1 MNRLVIIILLL
12 SSCSVK
18 RSVISE
24 TTDKTETVTESE
36 KRQSKDV
43 VSSLNTVDLSKYVI
57 NSSTVRII
65 EKLDT
70 LGNVLE
76 RIKEEQTTTIDQA
89 NNITAVKEV
98 TARSSGLEIKNE
110 AIKKDVQTFEN
121 SKTKTK
127 FAPVNLFL
135 IVLVSILL
143 FVYVKTR
150 YKQPGFLV

>member
-1 MNRLVIIILLL
+1 ML

-18 RSVISE
+18 RSVTSE

-76 RIKEEQTTTIDQA
+76 RIKEEQITTIDQA

-150 YKQPGFLV
+150 SK

>member
-1 MNRLVIIILLL
+1 MNRLGIIILLL

-36 KRQSKDV
+36 NRQSNEAI
-43 VSSLNTVDLSKYVI
+43 SSLNTVDLSKYAI
-57 NSSTVRII
+57 NSSTIRTI

-70 LGNVLE
+70 LGKVVE

-89 NNITAVKEV
+89 NNITSIQEV
-98 TARSSGLEIKNE
+98 TARSDGLEIKNE
-110 AIKKDVQTFEN
+110 AIKKDVQTFEK

-127 FAPVNLFL
+127 FATVSVLL

-150 YKQPGFLV
+150 SK

>member
-1 MNRLVIIILLL
+1 MNRLIIILLL
-12 SSCSVK
+12 FSSCSVK
-18 RSVISE
+18 RSVTSE

-57 NSSTVRII
+57 NSSTVRTI

-70 LGNVLE
+70 LGKVVE

-143 FVYVKTR
+143 FVVYVKTR
-150 YKQPGFLV
+150 SK

>member
-36 KRQSKDV
+36 NRQSNEAI
-43 VSSLNTVDLSKYVI
+43 SSLNTVDLSKYAI
-57 NSSTVRII
+57 NSSTIRTI

-70 LGNVLE
+70 LGKVVE

-121 SKTKTK
+121 SKTNTK

-150 YKQPGFLV
+150 SK

>member
-1 MNRLVIIILLL
+1 ML

-18 RSVISE
+18 RSVTSE

-57 NSSTVRII
+57 NSSTVRTI

-76 RIKEEQTTTIDQA
+76 RIKEEQITTIDQA
-89 NNITAVKEV
+89 NNITEVKNDTVRIDSIE
-98 TARSSGLEIKNE
+98 TKKE
-110 AIKKDVQTFEN
+110 AIKKDVKTFEK

-127 FAPVNLFL
+127 FAPVNLSL

-143 FVYVKTR
+143 FVVYEKTR
-150 YKQPGFLV
+150 SK

>member
-1 MNRLVIIILLL
+1 MNRLIIIILLL

-18 RSVISE
+18 RSIISE
-24 TTDKTETVTESE
+24 TDDKTETVTESE
-36 KRQSKDV
+36 NRQSNEAI
-43 VSSLNTVDLSKYVI
+43 SSLNTVDLSKYAI
-57 NSSTVRII
+57 NSSTIRTI

-70 LGNVLE
+70 LGKVVE

-143 FVYVKTR
+143 FVVYVKTR
-150 YKQPGFLV
+150 SK

>member
-1 MNRLVIIILLL
+1 MNRLIIILLLL

-18 RSVISE
+18 RYTSSQTVDQTQTTTTSEKQEKSEVIS
-24 TTDKTETVTESE
+24 SI
-36 KRQSKDV
+36 
-43 VSSLNTVDLSKYVI
+43 NTIDLSNVVV
-57 NSSTVRII
+57 NSSTIRTI

-70 LGNVLE
+70 LGKVVE

-143 FVYVKTR
+143 FVYIKTR
-150 YKQPGFLV
+150 SK

>member
-1 MNRLVIIILLL
+1 MNRLIIILLLL

-24 TTDKTETVTESE
+24 TTDKTDTVTESE
-36 KRQSKDV
+36 KRQSNEV
-43 VSSLNTVDLSKYVI
+43 ISSLNTVDLSKYVI

-76 RIKEEQTTTIDQA
+76 RIKEEQITTIEQA
-89 NNITAVKEV
+89 NNITEVKNDTVRIDSIE
-98 TARSSGLEIKNE
+98 TKKET
-110 AIKKDVQTFEN
+110 IKKDVKTFEK

-127 FAPVNLFL
+127 FAPVNVLL

-150 YKQPGFLV
+150 YK

>member
-36 KRQSKDV
+36 NRQSNEAI
-43 VSSLNTVDLSKYVI
+43 SSLNTVDLSKYAI
-57 NSSTVRII
+57 NSSTIRTI

-70 LGNVLE
+70 LGKVVE

-110 AIKKDVQTFEN
+110 AIKKDVKTFEN

-127 FAPVNLFL
+127 IAPVNLFL

-150 YKQPGFLV
+150 SK

>member
-76 RIKEEQTTTIDQA
+76 RIKEEQITTIDQA
-89 NNITAVKEV
+89 NNITEVKNDTVRIDSIE
-98 TARSSGLEIKNE
+98 TKKE
-110 AIKKDVQTFEN
+110 AIKKDVKTFEK

-127 FAPVNLFL
+127 FAPANVLLL
-135 IVLVSILL
+135 ILVLVSILL
-143 FVYVKTR
+143 FVVYIKTR
-150 YKQPGFLV
+150 SK

>member
-1 MNRLVIIILLL
+1 MNRLIIILLLL

-18 RSVISE
+18 RSVTSE

-70 LGNVLE
+70 LGNVVE
-76 RIKEEQTTTIDQA
+76 RIKEEQITTIDQA
-89 NNITAVKEV
+89 NNITEVKNDTVRIDSIE
-98 TARSSGLEIKNE
+98 TKKE
-110 AIKKDVQTFEN
+110 AIKKDVKTFEK

-127 FAPVNLFL
+127 FAPANVLLL
-135 IVLVSILL
+135 ILVLVSILL
-143 FVYVKTR
+143 FVVYIKTR
-150 YKQPGFLV
+150 SK

>member
-1 MNRLVIIILLL
+1 MNRLIIILLLL

-18 RSVISE
+18 RSVTSE
-24 TTDKTETVTESE
+24 TTDKTETVTDIE
-36 KRQSKDV
+36 KRQSNELI
-43 VSSLNTVDLSKYVI
+43 SSLNTVDLSKYAI
-57 NSSTVRII
+57 NSSTIRTI

-70 LGNVLE
+70 LGKVVE

-150 YKQPGFLV
+150 SR

>member
-1 MNRLVIIILLL
+1 MNRLIIILLLL

-18 RSVISE
+18 RSVTSE

-70 LGNVLE
+70 MGNVVE
-76 RIKEEQTTTIDQA
+76 RIKEEQITTIDQS
-89 NNITAVKEV
+89 NNITSIQEA
-98 TARSSGLEIKNE
+98 TARSDGLEIKNE

-143 FVYVKTR
+143 FVVYVKTR
-150 YKQPGFLV
+150 SK

>member
-1 MNRLVIIILLL
+1 ML

-18 RSVISE
+18 RSVTSE

-76 RIKEEQTTTIDQA
+76 RIKEEQITTIDQA
-89 NNITAVKEV
+89 NNITEVKNDTVRIDSIE
-98 TARSSGLEIKNE
+98 TKKE
-110 AIKKDVQTFEN
+110 AIKKDVKTFEK

-143 FVYVKTR
+143 FVVYIKTR
-150 YKQPGFLV
+150 SK

>member
-1 MNRLVIIILLL
+1 MNRLIIILLLL

-18 RSVISE
+18 RSVTSE

-36 KRQSKDV
+36 NRQSNEAI
-43 VSSLNTVDLSKYVI
+43 SSLNTVDLSKYAI
-57 NSSTVRII
+57 NSSTIRTI

-70 LGNVLE
+70 LGKVVE

-110 AIKKDVQTFEN
+110 AIKKDVQTFEK
-121 SKTKTK
+121 SKVKTK
-127 FAPVNLFL
+127 FAPVNVLL

-150 YKQPGFLV
+150 SK

>member
-1 MNRLVIIILLL
+1 MNRLIIIILLL

-36 KRQSKDV
+36 NRQSNEAI
-43 VSSLNTVDLSKYVI
+43 SSLNTVDLSKYAI
-57 NSSTVRII
+57 NSSTIRTI

-70 LGNVLE
+70 LGKVVE

-143 FVYVKTR
+143 FVVYVKTR
-150 YKQPGFLV
+150 SK

>member
-1 MNRLVIIILLL
+1 MNRLIIILLLL

-18 RSVISE
+18 RSVTSE
-24 TTDKTETVTESE
+24 TTDKTETVAESE
-36 KRQSKDV
+36 KRQSDEV
-43 VSSLNTVDLSKYVI
+43 ISSLNTVDLSKHSI
-57 NSSTVRII
+57 NSSIIRTI

-70 LGNVLE
+70 LGKVVE

-143 FVYVKTR
+143 FVVYVKTR
-150 YKQPGFLV
+150 SK

>member
-1 MNRLVIIILLL
+1 MNRLIIILLLL

-18 RSVISE
+18 RSVTSE

-89 NNITAVKEV
+89 NNIASVREATV
-98 TARSSGLEIKNE
+98 RSDGLELKKE
-110 AIKKDVQTFEN
+110 AIKKDVQSFEK
-121 SKTKTK
+121 SKVKTK
-127 FAPVNLFL
+127 FAPANILL

-150 YKQPGFLV
+150 SK

>member
-1 MNRLVIIILLL
+1 ML

-18 RSVISE
+18 RSVTSE

-76 RIKEEQTTTIDQA
+76 RIKEEQITTIDQA
-89 NNITAVKEV
+89 NNITEVKNDTVRIDSIE
-98 TARSSGLEIKNE
+98 TKKE
-110 AIKKDVQTFEN
+110 AIKKDVKTFEK

-127 FAPVNLFL
+127 FAPANVLLL
-135 IVLVSILL
+135 ILVLVSILL
-143 FVYVKTR
+143 FVVYVKTR
-150 YKQPGFLV
+150 SK

>member
-36 KRQSKDV
+36 NRQSNEAI
-43 VSSLNTVDLSKYVI
+43 SSLNTVDLSKYAI
-57 NSSTVRII
+57 NSSTIRTI

-70 LGNVLE
+70 MGNVVE
-76 RIKEEQTTTIDQA
+76 RIKEEQIITIDHE
-89 NNITAVKEV
+89 NNITEVKND
-98 TARSSGLEIKNE
+98 TARIDSIEINKE
-110 AIKKDVQTFEN
+110 AIKKDVKTFEK
-121 SKTKTK
+121 SKVKTK
-127 FAPVNLFL
+127 FAPVIVLL

-150 YKQPGFLV
+150 SK

>member
-1 MNRLVIIILLL
+1 MNRLIIILLLL

-36 KRQSKDV
+36 KRQSNELI
-43 VSSLNTVDLSKYVI
+43 SSLNTVDLSEYAI
-57 NSSTVRII
+57 NSSTIRTI

-70 LGNVLE
+70 LGNIIE

-89 NNITAVKEV
+89 NNITSVQEA
-98 TARSSGLEIKNE
+98 TARSDGLELEKE
-110 AIKKDVQTFEN
+110 AIKKDVKTFEK
-121 SKTKTK
+121 STIKTK
-127 FAPVNLFL
+127 FATVNVLL

-150 YKQPGFLV
+150 FR

>member
-1 MNRLVIIILLL
+1 MNRFIIVALIL

-24 TTDKTETVTESE
+24 TTDKTDTVTESE
-36 KRQSKDV
+36 KRQSNEV
-43 VSSLNTVDLSKYVI
+43 ISSLNTVDLSKYVI

-76 RIKEEQTTTIDQA
+76 RIKEEQITTIDQA
-89 NNITAVKEV
+89 NNITEVKNDTVRIDSIE
-98 TARSSGLEIKNE
+98 TKKE
-110 AIKKDVQTFEN
+110 AIKKDVKTFEK

-127 FAPVNLFL
+127 FAPVNLSL

-143 FVYVKTR
+143 FVVYVKTR
-150 YKQPGFLV
+150 SR

>member
-18 RSVISE
+18 LSVISE

-36 KRQSKDV
+36 NRQSNEAI
-43 VSSLNTVDLSKYVI
+43 SSLNTVDLSKYAI
-57 NSSTVRII
+57 NSSTIRTI

-70 LGNVLE
+70 LGKVVE

-98 TARSSGLEIKNE
+98 TARSSGLEIKKE
-110 AIKKDVQTFEN
+110 AIKKDVKTFEK

-127 FAPVNLFL
+127 FAPANLFL
-135 IVLVSILL
+135 IVFLSSILL
-143 FVYVKTR
+143 FVVYIKTR
-150 YKQPGFLV
+150 SK

>member
-36 KRQSKDV
+36 NRQSNEAI
-43 VSSLNTVDLSKYVI
+43 SSLNTVDLSKYAI
-57 NSSTVRII
+57 NSSTIRTI

-70 LGNVLE
+70 LGKVVE

-98 TARSSGLEIKNE
+98 TARSSGLEIKKE
-110 AIKKDVQTFEN
+110 AIKKDVQTFEK

-127 FAPVNLFL
+127 FTPVNLFL

-150 YKQPGFLV
+150 SK

>member
-36 KRQSKDV
+36 NRQSNEAIA
-43 VSSLNTVDLSKYVI
+43 SLNTVDLSKYAI
-57 NSSTVRII
+57 NSSTIRTI

-70 LGNVLE
+70 LGKVVE

-110 AIKKDVQTFEN
+110 AIKKDVQTFEK
-121 SKTKTK
+121 SKVKTK
-127 FAPVNLFL
+127 FAPVSVLL

-150 YKQPGFLV
+150 SK

>member
-1 MNRLVIIILLL
+1 MNRLIIILLLL

-24 TTDKTETVTESE
+24 TTDKTDTVTESE
-36 KRQSKDV
+36 KRQSNEV
-43 VSSLNTVDLSKYVI
+43 ISSLNTVDLSKYVI
-57 NSSTVRII
+57 NSSTVRTI

-76 RIKEEQTTTIDQA
+76 RIKEEQITTIDQA
-89 NNITAVKEV
+89 NNITEVKNDTVRIDSIE
-98 TARSSGLEIKNE
+98 TKKE
-110 AIKKDVQTFEN
+110 AIKKDVKTFEK

-143 FVYVKTR
+143 FVVYVKTR
-150 YKQPGFLV
+150 SK

>member
-1 MNRLVIIILLL
+1 MNRLIIILLLL

-18 RSVISE
+18 RSVTSE

-110 AIKKDVQTFEN
+110 AIKKDVQTFEK
-121 SKTKTK
+121 STIKTK
-127 FAPVNLFL
+127 FATVNLFL

-143 FVYVKTR
+143 FVYAKTR
-150 YKQPGFLV
+150 SK